1 MQPTGY
7 LVWGRVCGGLA
18 GGGSFPPLGAC
29 VGIEGFWGESRS
41 VEAARERARLLQ
53 HMQVTAL
60 SMGEAQTENIIGGYT
75 PAQPTC

>member
-1 MQPTGY
+1 MAEVLGPLLLGAVPISGSDSDDP

-41 VEAARERARLLQ
+41 VEAARERARLL
-53 HMQVTAL
+53 VETA
-60 SMGEAQTENIIGGYT
+60 ED
-75 PAQPTC
+75 